1 MPAADSRVIVCNSSG
16 LDKQSGRQDAQHI
29 QVDVRDA
36 INMPESPL
44 ANQGFD
50 AVFIKNDFTG
60 LVGHAIPI
68 TNLQIQSCGVSVHD
82 YCSSFSIYG
91 NPALILCIGMG
102 ELV

>member
-1 MPAADSRVIVCNSSG
+1 MGQAPITLTVSPAELRMITT
-16 LDKQSGRQDAQHI
+16 L
-29 QVDVRDA
+29 RDL
-36 INMPESPL
+36 PESPL
-44 ANQGFD
+44 ADQGFD

-60 LVGHAIPI
+60 LVVHAIPI